1 MNSMIL
7 KAKDQRS
14 NPERSSRLRVPIALF
29 EISNAGTIIT
39 IIEEIQLTKDSR
51 LVPSAIGLDAS
62 RTATIVT
69 QVQEPSLT
77 TILTLVIIDLDS
89 WKLLLHLLH
98 PYSSG
103 NSDFRHTPGVEKRCF
118 KCTGRLAALSLQP
131 SVLIWQS
138 PVPMTIHLTHD
149 ETTHDLRAEDESKA
163 HRRCRLGVR
172 VETISYMFG
181 VKRLR

>member
-14 NPERSSRLRVPIALF
+14 NPERSSRLHVLIALF
-29 EISNAGTIIT
+29 ELCNAGTIIT

-69 QVQEPSLT
+69 QVKESSLT

-89 WKLLLHLLH
+89 
-98 PYSSG
+98 
-103 NSDFRHTPGVEKRCF
+103 
-118 KCTGRLAALSLQP
+118 
-131 SVLIWQS
+131 
-138 PVPMTIHLTHD
+138 
-149 ETTHDLRAEDESKA
+149 
-163 HRRCRLGVR
+163 
-172 VETISYMFG
+172 
-181 VKRLR
+181 

>member
-14 NPERSSRLRVPIALF
+14 NPERSSRLYVPIALF

-69 QVQEPSLT
+69 QVKEPSLT

-89 WKLLLHLLH
+89 WKLLLYLLH

-103 NSDFRHTPGVEKRCF
+103 NLDLRLTPGVEKRCC
-118 KCTGRLAALSLQP
+118 KCTGCLTAMSLQP

-138 PVPMTIHLTHD
+138 PVPMTIHFVHD
-149 ETTHDLRAEDESKA
+149 ETTHDLRAED
-163 HRRCRLGVR
+163 
-172 VETISYMFG
+172 
-181 VKRLR
+181 

>member
-1 MNSMIL
+1 MIL

-77 TILTLVIIDLDS
+77 TILIIDLDS

-98 PYSSG
+98 PHSSR
-103 NSDFRHTPGVEKRCF
+103 NDDFRLSPGVEKRCF
-118 KCTGRLAALSLQP
+118 KYTGHLAARSWQP

>member
-29 EISNAGTIIT
+29 KISNAGTIIT

-69 QVQEPSLT
+69 QV
-77 TILTLVIIDLDS
+77 
-89 WKLLLHLLH
+89 
-98 PYSSG
+98 
-103 NSDFRHTPGVEKRCF
+103 
-118 KCTGRLAALSLQP
+118 
-131 SVLIWQS
+131 
-138 PVPMTIHLTHD
+138 
-149 ETTHDLRAEDESKA
+149 
-163 HRRCRLGVR
+163 
-172 VETISYMFG
+172 
-181 VKRLR
+181 